1 MEIKEANVLSKRM
14 QQDGEFLPICIPT
27 RDTTDARKASSVT
40 YNFLVSD
47 AAPTSALNDFLDV
60 DETPASSVSRPTIYV
75 KVLDFRSKGPYSSF
89 SLSSPS
95 VLTRLS
101 SS

>member
-1 MEIKEANVLSKRM
+1 MVSPFPFVFPLCDN
-14 QQDGEFLPICIPT
+14 
-27 RDTTDARKASSVT
+27 TDARMASSVT

-60 DETPASSVSRPTIYV
+60 DETPVSSVPRPTIYV

-89 SLSSPS
+89 SISPPKS
-95 VLTRLS
+95 
-101 SS
+101 